1 MMAKDVKEI
10 RKSPHKNVK
19 QLFRTTNRADI
30 MNGVQF
36 VEYEQGNL
44 YGVSIMVIAN
54 DEKTKEKY
62 KQAYV

>member
-1 MMAKDVKEI
+1 MAKDVKEI

-19 QLFRTTNRADI
+19 QLLRTTNRADI

-36 VEYEQGNL
+36 VKYEQGNL

-54 DEKTKEKY
+54 DEKTKEKH